1 MWKILVH
8 RHIGFRVKKIYLP
21 KKYTSYQN
29 FFISLQREPEERS
42 PLPPLEVS
50 SKDVLSWKQTEGSEK
65 GKTEGFTNV

>member
-1 MWKILVH
+1 M
-8 RHIGFRVKKIYLP
+8 
-21 KKYTSYQN
+21 SYQN

-50 SKDVLSWKQTEGSEK
+50 SKDVPSWKQTEGSEK